1 MDSRIWG
8 YILHIKPFARQED
21 ILRIKWINEWDLFIE
36 FTNGEKYIYDSYTNY
51 FRWICYDK
59 YTITEEQWKNEFKEK
74 LNNIMTRTGVT
85 QEMLAVRLNCSQ
97 PVISRYCS
105 GSVMPGQYMIHKIA
119 LALNCNDEDLIYQDY

>member
-36 FTNGEKYIYDSYTNY
+36 FANGEKYIYDSYTNY

-59 YTITEEQWKNEFKEK
+59 YTITEEQWRNEFKEK

-85 QEMLAVRLNCSQ
+85 QEMLAVRLKD
-97 PVISRYCS
+97 RK
-105 GSVMPGQYMIHKIA
+105 SVV
-119 LALNCNDEDLIYQDY
+119 

>member
-36 FTNGEKYIYDSYTNY
+36 FANGEKYIYDSYTNY

-59 YTITEEQWKNEFKEK
+59 YTITEEQWRNEFKEK

-85 QEMLAVRLNCSQ
+85 QEMLAVRLNSSQ
-97 PVISRYCS
+97 PMISRYCS
-105 GSVMPGQYMIHKIA
+105 GSAMPSQYMIHKIA